1 MPTANVMCYSWDL
14 PFVKCLH
21 VVCKGEICPTTNAPI
36 HLVYGVI
43 LACDCRAG
51 ALGFYKH
58 VHTFMY
64 CKYMSTHTCVVYDLN
79 MMLIYSNGMSHVT
92 FSPWVNQVGQCEKD
106 MPSNSQNPLNQY
118 INYIREIKG
127 LQL

>member
-1 MPTANVMCYSWDL
+1 MIVELCS
-14 PFVKCLH
+14 
-21 VVCKGEICPTTNAPI
+21 
-36 HLVYGVI
+36 
-43 LACDCRAG
+43 
-51 ALGFYKH
+51 ALGFLQTCL
-58 VHTFMY
+58 HTFMN
-64 CKYMSTHTCVVYDLN
+64 CMYMSTHTHTRVVYDLN

-127 LQL
+127 LQLFCSDVCMQSEQTVLSKMSFFPF